1 MAKTKKSSKSRSRSA
16 PSSGAS
22 RAKKSRSAAAK
33 KAAATRKRNAAEVAK
48 AEAARKERERQRSKA
63 RRARAKAAKA
73 AAEVARKIGA
83 AKAAKPKNMA
93 KAVRR
98 IGEILGR
105 YTSTKTSV
113 ELASKRAKG
122 TPWAVSGEIELG
134 TAMDYA
140 ALGEAMEE
148 IQRDAELTELVGVNR
163 FARFAVV
170 YEGPE
175 ARGSKR
181 RVTRDWTLS
190 EIAPWDVCT
199 SRAAEQLGDGDGG
212 SVAEKY
218 STTAVLSLR
227 VWFAHTEAESVPF

>member
-1 MAKTKKSSKSRSRSA
+1 MEDEPAIAESLDYALRREGFATQT
-16 PSSGAS
+16 
-22 RAKKSRSAAAK
+22 
-33 KAAATRKRNAAEVAK
+33 AATYAK
-48 AEAARKERERQRSKA
+48 AEAARKAKERERSAA
-63 RRARAKAAKA
+63 RRERARKAKA
-73 AAEVARKIGA
+73 AAEVARQIGKT
-83 AKAAKPKNMA
+83 KATKPRNMA

-98 IGEILGR
+98 LGEIIGR
-105 YTSTKTSV
+105 YTDAKTSV
-113 ELASKRAKG
+113 ELASRRTKG
-122 TPWAVSGEIELG
+122 TPWAVQGEIEFG

-175 ARGSKR
+175 VRGSKR

-199 SRAAEQLGDGDGG
+199 SRAAEQLTGDDGG
-212 SVAEKY
+212 SVVEKY
-218 STTAVLSLR
+218 SSTAVLSLR